1 MKIKGYVQPKKK
13 APEPKLEAVVSDM
26 LGVSTLV
33 GELNS
38 LKEDVVTVIDGE
50 LEKIDKKVA
59 EFDGIAQQKVT
70 EFTNKISEFEDTATE
85 LIETIHRLPQ
95 IKGEDGKDADEVDK
109 DEIVEQVLS
118 KIPEAPKLD
127 EDKLLK
133 KFIKAIPENK
143 ASLKVIRETM
153 SVDPSDVA
161 KQIMAMD
168 DFTLKTSQVAGL
180 DILLRNIELKTGSKP
195 YLHGGGFNNI
205 YSAGSLV
212 SNGLTGLNFTGSGVS
227 SVTKDA
233 VTGIITV
240 DITGGGGGSPG
251 GTGTEVQYRAGASTF
266 GAVINSAVSGAQI
279 SFGGGIVSDYLMN
292 LDGTSTGDYSRVL
305 NITQNNNSAEDT
317 YAIYVDNTVNRGTLT
332 TGETTTLRNEYDSL
346 VPTVNAVNAIANMY
360 NKDLYLNVSGAT
372 LGDSD
377 LSASVI
383 RAHGIQNIIEGT
395 PVINQ
400 TGSDEPAQQNIY
412 GNVVSL
418 NITPTLT
425 SVVDA
430 QGNYSG
436 STNTVIVNS
445 AGNANFQ
452 ATAIGFSNSVGGN
465 LTTTGN
471 TSHYGVLNSVSGTAV
486 NNYGMYITVF
496 GATNNYG
503 LIVNQGTVGFGV
515 AAPTGQLEVRAT
527 TEQVRVSYDASNY
540 LSTTVSSTGS
550 ATLNLTGTSPEFT
563 FSDPVNVPDDAYG
576 AGWNG
581 STEVPTKNA
590 IYDKIE
596 TLGGSADYKYYVLA
610 GGYI

>member
-1 MKIKGYVQPKKK
+1 MDKLQLIKQKITEFEAKTAAKEEIK
-13 APEPKLEAVVSDM
+13 AFT
-26 LGVSTLV
+26 TLV
-33 GELNS
+33 LS
-38 LKEDVVTVIDGE
+38 VLKASKETFDNITEENLTTIKQAIAY
-50 LEKIDKKVA
+50 LEQEHVKLQDNVS
-59 EFDGIAQQKVT
+59 QVT
-70 EFTNKISEFEDTATE
+70 EDAKKDFDNQVKELKT
-85 LIETIHRLPQ
+85 LIERV
-95 IKGEDGKDADEVDK
+95 KN
-109 DEIVEQVLS
+109 
-118 KIPEAPKLD
+118 IPPVIIEKT
-127 EDKLLK
+127 E
-133 KFIKAIPENK
+133 
-143 ASLKVIRETM
+143 VIRETPI
-153 SVDPSDVA
+153 VTNEIKEVA
-161 KQIMAMD
+161 LPIEVEVVVAEINDLPIEPEFQIDASHIKN
-168 DFTLKTSQVAGL
+168 LP
-180 DILLRNIELKTGSKP
+180 KP
-195 YLHGGGFNNI
+195 VITGGGSRLLQYLADVNIQSPANNEVLK
-205 YSAGSLV
+205 YNSTTHLWE
-212 SNGLTGLNFTGSGVS
+212 NGTG
-227 SVTKDA
+227 
-233 VTGIITV
+233 
-240 DITGGGGGSPG
+240 GGGGGSPG

-266 GAVINSAVSGAQI
+266 GAVTNSAVSGAQI

-383 RAHGIQNIIEGT
+383 RAYGIQNIIEGT

-400 TGSDEPAQQNIY
+400 TGSDELAQQNIH